1 VTKKNPSPTSKNES
15 PAIQT
20 GRRIRLV
27 RLQQNM
33 SQAELGKRVG
43 VSFQQIQK
51 YENGMNGL
59 SIERLRQVSEAL
71 GVTPHALADFDD
83 NKIEL
88 PALSKQT
95 INLLEIWG
103 QLPIGCQVPLMR
115 LFAAMVGN
123 QGGKT

>member
-1 VTKKNPSPTSKNES
+1 MT
-15 PAIQT
+15 QT
-20 GRRIRLV
+20 
-27 RLQQNM
+27 
-33 SQAELGKRVG
+33 ELGKRIG

-59 SIERLRQVSEAL
+59 SIERLRQMSEAL
-71 GVTPHALADFDD
+71 SVNPHTLADFDD

-95 INLLEIWG
+95 IHLLEIWG
-103 QLPIGCQVPLMR
+103 QLPIGCHAPLMR
-115 LFAAMVGN
+115 LFAAMVVN